1 MDVAEV
7 EGGWDGVGEGFEDG
21 IDDDD
26 DDDEEEEEGKI
37 NCDESSTCALRSV
50 LRNEYWPGGSGTELL
65 KWMSVSTYIPCFQSV
80 FASSCSR
87 I

>member
-1 MDVAEV
+1 MSSVFGGGFGCPSTGEEEEGEMDVAEV

-50 LRNEYWPGGSGTELL
+50 LRNEY
-65 KWMSVSTYIPCFQSV
+65 
-80 FASSCSR
+80 
-87 I
+87 